1 MASIQMLKICDESI
15 YKSIG
20 IIFPSCVKKGKLFS
34 EWKNAI
40 AVCVFKKSN
49 KQELKNCRPIS
60 LLPVLRKIF
69 GKLLYASFFIGFS
82 SRIV

>member
-20 IIFPSCVKKGKLFS
+20 IIFPSCKKKRKLFS

-49 KQELKNCRPIS
+49 EQELKNYRPIS